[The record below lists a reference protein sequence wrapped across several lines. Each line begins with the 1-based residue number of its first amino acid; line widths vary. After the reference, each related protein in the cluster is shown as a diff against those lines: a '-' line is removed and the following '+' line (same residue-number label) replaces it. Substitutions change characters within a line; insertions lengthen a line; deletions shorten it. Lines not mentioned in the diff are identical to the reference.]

1 MAERAAAGG
10 WKIGVLAALA
20 AGFIRLLRST
30 LRLRFHGADQVRVWE
45 REGRHFIL
53 AFWHRHLLLM
63 PYAYRGAKISVLTSH
78 SRDGELIAR
87 TIARF
92 GVGTARGSSSRGG
105 AMGLRNLLREAAAGG
120 DVAFTPD
127 GPTGPAGTVR
137 PGVLLA
143 AAASG
148 LPIVAVAY
156 SASRAKPLGSWDG
169 MELPLP
175 GARLE
180 FVFADPLSVERG
192 ADMEAAGELLKLRL
206 DGAEREA
213 RQRAGR
219 ESGDA

>member
-1 MAERAAAGG
+1 MAERAAEGD
-10 WKIGVLAALA
+10 WKVGVLAALA
-20 AGFIRLLRST
+20 AGFIRLLRGT
-30 LRLRFHGADQVRVWE
+30 LRLRFNGAEQVRIWE
-45 REGRHFIL
+45 RERRHFIL
-53 AFWHRHLLLM
+53 AFWHRHLLFM
-63 PYAYRGAKISVLTSH
+63 PYAYRGAKISVLISQ

-92 GVGTARGSSSRGG
+92 GIHTARGSSSRGG
-105 AMGLRNLLREAAAGG
+105 AMGLRAMLREAAGGG

-127 GPTGPAGTVR
+127 GPRGPASEVQ

-148 LPIVAVAY
+148 LPIVAVGYA
-156 SASRAKPLGSWDG
+156 ASRARRLGSWDG
-169 MELPLP
+169 MELPWP

-180 FVFADPLSVERG
+180 FVFAEPMSVERG
-192 ADMEAAGELLKLRL
+192 ADLEAAGAALKLRL

-219 ESGDA
+219 GSGDA